1 MQFNYLVLTLSVFL
15 FVACDGNDGKTFSPN
30 CGEQSDQ
37 LLTLSGNLTYD
48 FIPNADG
55 GALNYNAIEARAIR
69 GASVSL
75 VWENNAVY
83 ASTTSDP
90 NGNFTFLAPTNQQ
103 LRVRV
108 SAALEQ
114 TGTPGWDIRVTD
126 NTSDN
131 ALYVMEGDL
140 VCTGTA
146 NQERD
151 LHAPSGWTGDSYGNP
166 RTAAPFAILDS
177 IYEALALLLTSD
189 PSITLPPV
197 ELRWSTQNRP
207 ISGNPDNGDIGTSN
221 YFNGTI
227 HILGLE
233 NNDTDEYDRSVIQ
246 HEFAHYLE
254 DSLSR
259 SDSPGGAHSVAFAID
274 MRLAF
279 SEGFGNAFAGM
290 ANGTGIY
297 SDSNDPQQGGGFEL
311 SLENDNIN
319 NRGWYSENSSG
330 LILYDIFDSN
340 DDGSDAISLGFSPIY
355 DTLVSNAYR
364 AGNARMSIY
373 SFAHTLRDMLPS
385 NDAAGVTDLL
395 AEQNIFGVDAFGTGE
410 SNDDGQSITLPIYHE
425 LAVGSTINLCSSTY
439 GGTINSTGISL
450 PNGVGVTRFATFD
463 ISNSGNYRFEAER
476 TSSNGG
482 RETDP
487 DIIIYQNAN
496 TVTRFESPDINSE
509 GGIAALP
516 AGSYV
521 LEFYDYY
528 NTDDAGLSGLACFDL
543 SLTSGS

>member
-1 MQFNYLVLTLSVFL
+1 MTMKYLGIILTASLL
-15 FVACDGNDGKTFSPN
+15 AACDGNDTPPAPAI
-30 CGEQSDQ
+30 CGEQSSRT
-37 LLTLSGNLTYD
+37 LTLSGQATYD
-48 FIPNADG
+48 FIPNTDG
-55 GALNYNAIEARAIR
+55 GALDYNATEERAIR
-69 GASVSL
+69 GATVSL
-75 VWENNAVY
+75 VRNNSVIE
-83 ASTTSDP
+83 STTSDD
-90 NGNFTFLAPTNQQ
+90 NGNFSFSAPQNQILA
-103 LRVRV
+103 VRV
-108 SAALEQ
+108 SAALKQ
-114 TGTPGWDIRVTD
+114 TGSPSWDIRVTD

-131 ALYVMEGDL
+131 ALYVMEGDM
-140 VCTGTA
+140 VCTGTT

-177 IYEALALLLTSD
+177 IYEALVLLLDSD
-189 PSITLPPV
+189 PLITLPPV
-197 ELRWSTQNRP
+197 ELRWSTQNRAIPGDNP
-207 ISGNPDNGDIGTSN
+207 IGNIGTSHYLN
-221 YFNGTI
+221 SVI
-227 HILGLE
+227 HILGDE
-233 NNDTDEYDRSVIQ
+233 NDDTDEYDRSVIQ

-254 DSLSR
+254 DTISR
-259 SDSPGGAHSVAFAID
+259 TDSVGGPHRTTYAAD

-279 SEGFGNAFAGM
+279 SEGLANAFAGM
-290 ANGTGIY
+290 ASGSEVY
-297 SDSNDPQQGGGFEL
+297 SDSNAFQQSGGFEIW
-311 SLENDNIN
+311 LEADRVN

-340 DDGSDAISLGFSPIY
+340 DDGSDAISLGFRPIY

-373 SFAHTLRDMLPS
+373 SFAHTLRDILPS

-410 SNDDGQSITLPIYHE
+410 TNDDGQSIILPIYHE

-496 TVTRFESPDINSE
+496 TVTRFESSDINSE